1 MSAFP
6 PVVTPESHITPA
18 DVEQS
23 GKPLSL
29 FGRCTLL
36 IHIKT
41 DAEKEEELPMFF
53 YVTVVCRFLRTPLV
67 WPPTEY
73 NQPTWKKSSC

>member
-1 MSAFP
+1 MSAFS
-6 PVVTPESHITPA
+6 PVVTPESQITPA

-53 YVTVVCRFLRTPLV
+53 M
-67 WPPTEY
+67 
-73 NQPTWKKSSC
+73 